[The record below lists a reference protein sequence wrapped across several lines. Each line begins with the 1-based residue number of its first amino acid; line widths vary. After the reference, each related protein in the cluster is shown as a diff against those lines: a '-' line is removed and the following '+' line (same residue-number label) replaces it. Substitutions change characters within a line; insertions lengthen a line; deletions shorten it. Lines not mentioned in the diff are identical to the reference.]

1 MSILCPRP
9 LKLMPTDP
17 TYSSGGFGTDMSNP
31 LTFPG
36 ASLISAALVVNSPQ
50 LALSIFYVTYNNLC
64 TRLLVGKGW
73 AMRSVRYSSLRVTS
87 PKGLQRSTYRLQLP
101 YRCSIPLIVGSA
113 VFHWLLSNTI
123 YVFISQGDYL
133 TPPTLIAEPTTPV
146 YVNSGIPYYIEPGLT
161 YSDSSLPP
169 DSLVSVGYSIV
180 TLMLLTIIAVAAVAA
195 LLVWSRKRLPGCAT
209 SVGCNSFAISAS
221 CHVSSLSKP
230 DPELDTSTSS
240 TLHECDS
247 SLGAWKLVAN
257 RLLTRI
263 KMRDNEMLSN
273 DSEEERRGRVAQSK
287 LKWGVVKMPD
297 EWYHVYDESYGKVG
311 HVTFG
316 TTEDEVESP
325 QDGHFYA

>member
-1 MSILCPRP
+1 
-9 LKLMPTDP
+9 MPTDP
-17 TYSSGGFGTDMSNP
+17 KYSSGGFGTDMSNP

-36 ASLISAALVVNSPQ
+36 ASLIGAALVVNSPQ

-133 TPPTLIAEPTTPV
+133 TPPSLIAEPFTV
-146 YVNSGIPYYIEPGLT
+146 FSGMTYTEPGLT

-180 TLMLLTIIAVAAVAA
+180 TLMLLTIIAVAPVAA
-195 LLVWSRKRLPGCAT
+195 LLVLSRKRLPGCAT

-230 DPELDTSTSS
+230 DPDLDTSPSS
-240 TLHECDS
+240 TLHECGGS
-247 SLGAWKLVAN
+247 FGAWKLVAN
-257 RLLTRI
+257 RLLMRI
-263 KMRDNEMLSN
+263 KMSDNESSSN
-273 DSEEERRGRVAQSK
+273 NSEEKRRGKIAQSR
-287 LKWGVVKMPD
+287 LKWGVVKMPG

-311 HVTFG
+311 HVSFG
-316 TTEDEVESP
+316 TTEDEVDSP
-325 QDGHFYA
+325 QDGHSYA